1 VLNNTGNDYNQKE
14 NDMKSNE
21 TMIREAQV
29 NINLLEANVD
39 KNLVELLQKVL
50 NSFLDLFLK
59 TELSPNLK
67 SEVRLYLLAF
77 HSEILKIKHKQGVKN
92 DG

>member
-1 VLNNTGNDYNQKE
+1 
-14 NDMKSNE
+14 MKSNE
-21 TMIREAQV
+21 TMIREAQI
-29 NINLLEANVD
+29 NINLIGASGTD

-50 NSFLDLFLK
+50 NSFLDLLLK
-59 TELSPNLK
+59 IELSANTK

-77 HSEILKIKHKQGVKN
+77 HSQILKIKQGVKN